1 MSSPGA
7 EPLVGLA
14 DAGPPAD
21 GADLVRAH
29 RRVLGGAPPELVIGG
44 ALIAALLVLT
54 LVVPV
59 FIAHSPSFQDPNA
72 TLLRPSWDHLFGTDQ
87 YGRDIFTRTLY
98 AGRIDFLI
106 GAVLVGIA
114 SVVGTAVGL
123 VAAWAR
129 GLTDAVVLWLINIG
143 FALPFLVLVIS
154 IVGLRGPGLGSLILA
169 VSLVSWIFY
178 ARLVRG
184 EVVVLKDANYIRA
197 ARLSGFST
205 ARVLTRHVLPNVA
218 SQVLLYAT
226 SDLIY
231 AILLGASVSYLGLG
245 VQPPTPEWGAMVQEG
260 QSFITTQ
267 WWLALFPGLAI
278 MITGIGF
285 ALIGDGLADLLRTGR
300 SR

>member
-1 MSSPGA
+1 ML
-7 EPLVGLA
+7 PLEATVN
-14 DAGPPAD
+14 PA
-21 GADLVRAH
+21 
-29 RRVLGGAPPELVIGG
+29 RRRLLGGAPPELVIGG
-44 ALIAALLVLT
+44 ALILVLLILT
-54 LVVPV
+54 LGAPL
-59 FIAHSPSFQDPNA
+59 FTSRSPSLQDTNA
-72 TLLRPSWDHLFGTDQ
+72 ILEHPSWTHLFGTDQ
-87 YGRDIFTRTLY
+87 YGRDIFSRTLY
-98 AGRIDFLI
+98 AGRTDFLI
-106 GAVLVGIA
+106 GVVLVGIA
-114 SVVGTAVGL
+114 LVIGTTVGL
-123 VAAWAR
+123 VAAWAG
-129 GLTDAVVLWLINIG
+129 GLTDAVVLWLVNIG

-184 EVVVLKDANYIRA
+184 EVVVLKEANYIRA

-205 ARVLTRHVLPNVA
+205 VRVLARHVLPNVA

-278 MITGIGF
+278 MVTGIGF
-285 ALIGDGLADLLRTGR
+285 ALIGDGLADLLRAGR